1 MITLTSQLSKQIT
14 PSASP
19 VAASA
24 IRHARTHHQA
34 LNATLFFV
42 FIMVTNLLIAPGM
55 AQAED
60 RVATLNV
67 AQLGPFEH
75 HNVPG
80 GIVIIP
86 LGINA
91 SETQPS
97 ALWNDRPIA
106 TLASADGWFAVL
118 GVPLNTEAGTHNLNV
133 AAQNENFKLAFDVDN
148 ASYEEQRITL
158 KSNKKV
164 NPAPLDMKRINRESA
179 RLGKVKRMRTET
191 LNAYDFIWPVE
202 GPISSTFGLR
212 RFFNDQPRRP
222 HGGIDIA
229 MPTGTSIVAPADGTV
244 IDTGEY
250 FFNGNSVFIEH
261 GLGVQTF
268 YAHMNSISVEIG
280 DAVKQG
286 DVIGTVG
293 ETGRVTG
300 AHLHWSLGL
309 NGTWVDPTLVLPND

>member
-1 MITLTSQLSKQIT
+1 MTINAITMKTLFSLIALAAFVIT
-14 PSASP
+14 PW
-19 VAASA
+19 
-24 IRHARTHHQA
+24 H
-34 LNATLFFV
+34 
-42 FIMVTNLLIAPGM
+42 
-55 AQAED
+55 AQAQD
-60 RVATLNV
+60 PIAKLDV

-91 SETQPS
+91 NELEPS
-97 ALWNDRPIA
+97 VEWNERAIA
-106 TLASADGWFAVL
+106 TLASAEEWFAIL
-118 GVPLNTEAGTHNLNV
+118 GVPLNTEAGTHYINIRTGD
-133 AAQNENFKLAFDVDN
+133 KLRRLGFEVIDT
-148 ASYEEQRITL
+148 SYEEQRITL
-158 KSNKKV
+158 KNNSKV
-164 NPAPLDMKRINRESA
+164 NPAPLDMKRINAESA
-179 RLGKVKRMRTET
+179 RLGKVKRMRTKT
-191 LNAYDFIWPVE
+191 LNAYEFIWPVE

-229 MPTGTSIVAPADGTV
+229 MPTGTPIVAPADGTI

-268 YAHMNSISVEIG
+268 YAHMHSISVSIG
-280 DAVKQG
+280 DEVKQG
-286 DVIGTVG
+286 DEIGTVG

-309 NGTWVDPTLVLPND
+309 NGTWVDPTLVLADD